1 MQYLGMRLLGVLYL
15 SLDIS
20 CAVVFM
26 TFKAEGLKGCSHI
39 VAYKIAMEMSVRA
52 GDAGDVVLSDKDIGM
67 LSR

>member
-1 MQYLGMRLLGVLYL
+1 M
-15 SLDIS
+15 SFDIS